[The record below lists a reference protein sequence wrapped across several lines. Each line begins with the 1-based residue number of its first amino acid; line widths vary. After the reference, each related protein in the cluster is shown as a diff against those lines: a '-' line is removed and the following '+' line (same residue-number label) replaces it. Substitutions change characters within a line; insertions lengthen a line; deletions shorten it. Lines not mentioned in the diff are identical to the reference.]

1 MKLLEIFLLFC
12 DNSDALRLLSS
23 ENNRDLPNHYCE
35 DHAPCFNLIKG
46 RFPVPWGVRSAK
58 KWLFHTPSACGGVV
72 GYSGRFFERDYK
84 PFGAYNFRF
93 EPFV

>member
-35 DHAPCFNLIKG
+35 DHAPCFNTPDGFLNGTTSLSELIISG
-46 RFPVPWGVRSAK
+46 LSL
-58 KWLFHTPSACGGVV
+58 LFKV
-72 GYSGRFFERDYK
+72 GIN
-84 PFGAYNFRF
+84 PNFKQKILLT
-93 EPFV
+93 VG